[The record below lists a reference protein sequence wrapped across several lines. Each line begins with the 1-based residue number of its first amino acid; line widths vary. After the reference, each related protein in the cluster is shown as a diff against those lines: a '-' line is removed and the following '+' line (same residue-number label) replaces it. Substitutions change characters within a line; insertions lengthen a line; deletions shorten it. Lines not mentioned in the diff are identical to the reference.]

1 MEHEYSLDIATVT
14 ENIDDINEDKINI
27 LIPSIFESSKTALEN
42 KEILED
48 ESNVAH
54 DLSQQQLLER
64 DEKDL
69 CDSSSLVLH
78 NI

>member
-48 ESNVAH
+48 GSNVAH
-54 DLSQQQLLER
+54 DLSQQQLLDI

-78 NI
+78 NT